1 MFQNYLF
8 EIFITYN
15 ESTGH
20 VGLGPAWVKE
30 NSQLKSTDASTN
42 IYRYHTQYRSTK
54 PHLNKHTQYGH
65 IRTPLLQFD
74 HNTQHNTSLWMLCYT
89 DRTYII
95 IKNH

>member
-42 IYRYHTQYRSTK
+42 IYRYLHTV
-54 PHLNKHTQYGH
+54 
-65 IRTPLLQFD
+65 
-74 HNTQHNTSLWMLCYT
+74 
-89 DRTYII
+89 
-95 IKNH
+95 